1 MEVPLSYVTE
11 IVLPADE
18 CRYAVY
24 DYDFVTEENCQKSRI
39 FFIAWS
45 PDTSRV
51 RSKMIYASSK
61 DRFKRELDGIHF
73 SDSSSSPTTVMVM
86 KFALKVRSGSHT
98 ATGLRRW
105 NEDEH
110 IVVDDLSSHLGSL
123 HTCPLPTSF
132 YAVFDGHGGSEAATY
147 LKNNAIRF
155 LFQDVDFFKTSHNI
169 DDGGDDNGFLN
180 ELKDCHIKAFLL
192 ADRALADEEC
202 SGVSSD
208 CGTTA
213 LTALVLGRHL
223 VVANA
228 GDCRAVI
235 CRKGI
240 AVPITQDHRTS
251 YLPERRRVEELG
263 GTIKFRYPNG
273 ELAVTRALG
282 DWYMKSPFGS
292 VSLSPLTAEP
302 DVHQIVLTEDDE
314 FLIMA
319 SDGIWDVLSNQEAVD
334 IVCHGLMQRH
344 HPQQCASEVVD
355 QALGLGSK
363 DNLTA
368 IVVCFTWDVDR
379 KRPRRGCKRKA
390 AFV

>member
-1 MEVPLSYVTE
+1 M
-11 IVLPADE
+11 
-18 CRYAVY
+18 
-24 DYDFVTEENCQKSRI
+24 
-39 FFIAWS
+39 
-45 PDTSRV
+45 
-51 RSKMIYASSK
+51 
-61 DRFKRELDGIHF
+61 
-73 SDSSSSPTTVMVM
+73 MVM

-98 ATGLRRW
+98 ATGPRRW

-110 IVVDDLSSHLGSL
+110 IVVDNLSSHLGSL

-147 LKNNAIRF
+147 LKNNAVRF

-169 DDGGDDNGFLN
+169 DDGDDNGFLN

-240 AVPITQDHRTS
+240 AMPITQDHRTS

-263 GTIKFRYPNG
+263 GTIKFGYPNG

-334 IVCHGLMQRH
+334 IVCHGLMQHH
-344 HPQQCASEVVD
+344 HPKQCASEVVD
-355 QALGLGSK
+355 QALGLRSK

-379 KRPRRGCKRKA
+379 ERPRRGCKRKT